1 MFERELITQLQ
12 NRSKKEVHNP
22 LVISG
27 VRQVGKSTLVRA
39 FVTRITKTEQI
50 NGLFLGFFMRK
61 SPFICSDW
69 IISYA

>member
-1 MFERELITQLQ
+1 MFERELITQVQ

-50 NGLFLGFFMRK
+50 NGLFLIKKPRK
-61 SPFICSDW
+61 SPFICSLRQKCPD
-69 IISYA
+69 